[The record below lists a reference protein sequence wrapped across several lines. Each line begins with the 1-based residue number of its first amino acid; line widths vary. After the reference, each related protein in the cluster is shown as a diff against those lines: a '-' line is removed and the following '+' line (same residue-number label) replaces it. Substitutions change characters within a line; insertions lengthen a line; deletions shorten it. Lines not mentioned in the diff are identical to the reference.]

1 MDKLKLISDMRPLS
15 YGLTPYPHEQAYF
28 EYYRIDLENRIA
40 DIRHYL
46 GYINSTEYRIACHLY
61 TRPEAKGSVFLLHGY
76 YDHVGLFEHIIRF
89 FLEEGYN
96 VLAYDLPGH
105 GLSSGQP
112 ATIKDFEHYRLV
124 LEDVMRYCE
133 SILPTPWLAYG
144 QSTGCAIITELLNH
158 FTRKDIPMPF
168 EQVIFSAPLVRP
180 RLWKL
185 SRLQLY
191 LVRPFIRQMPRK
203 FKDNCR
209 DERFLDKAH
218 NDPLAPTVLPTQWV
232 SALDHWI
239 RKIESSKEQIP
250 LSPLILQGT
259 DDATVDGPYNIQAL
273 GQLYRSPKVLWLEDA
288 RHHLPNELTETR
300 AHYMQWLSKQMNAS
314 EADRE

>member
-28 EYYRIDLENRIA
+28 EYYRIDLEKRLP
-40 DIRHYL
+40 DVQHCL

-89 FLEEGYN
+89 FLAEGFN

-112 ATIKDFEHYRLV
+112 ATIEDFAHYRLV
-124 LEDVMRYCE
+124 LADVMQYCT
-133 SILPTPWLAYG
+133 SILPGPWLAYG
-144 QSTGCAIITELLNH
+144 QSTGGAIITELLH
-158 FTRKDIPMPF
+158 HHTRQGTPMPF
-168 EQVIFSAPLVRP
+168 DQVILSAPLVRP
-180 RLWKL
+180 WLWKL

-191 LVRPFIRQMPRK
+191 LVRPFIRQIPRQ

-209 DERFLDKAH
+209 DEDFLNRAH

-232 SALDHWI
+232 SALDRWI
-239 RKIESSKEQIP
+239 RTIESSKEQIP

-259 DDATVDGPYNIQAL
+259 DDTTVDGSYNIQAL
-273 GQLYRSPKVLWLEDA
+273 GQLYRSPKVLWLEGA

-300 AHYMQWLSKQMNAS
+300 AQYMQWLSEEMNAR